1 MIHVKYAKPVKM
13 ENEDDAL
20 IEAAIARANAE
31 RKEMEEARDKKARE
45 DARDE
50 MENERDELDA
60 RNDAR
65 VRRLRQF
72 MNMKLPPAAEKER
85 LKVLRDLFM

>member
-1 MIHVKYAKPVKM
+1 M

-31 RKEMEEARDKKARE
+31 RKEMEEVRDKKARE

-65 VRRLRQF
+65 VIRLRQF
-72 MNMKLPPAAEKER
+72 MNMKLPSAAEKER